1 MKCKKQF
8 VIYFKN
14 VPYTDNEW
22 EQKEN
27 RKAESLRNCSPY
39 ASQRYKDFLL
49 PSKTKP
55 VHRQIYGGAA
65 ASELEAKLV
74 CETAIEI
81 RKAQQAEYF
90 MYAPGHGFNLIVHM
104 ACKKRACRSILPR
117 DLVWFDK
124 LKGKK

>member
-8 VIYFKN
+8 VVYFKN
-14 VPYTDNEW
+14 VPLTNDEW

-27 RKAESLRNCSPY
+27 RKARWLRDCSFF
-39 ASQRYKDFLL
+39 ASRKYKDSLL

-55 VHRQIYGGAA
+55 VHRAICGGLA
-65 ASELEAKLV
+65 ASELEAKLL
-74 CETAIEI
+74 CEAAIEI

-104 ACKKRACRSILPR
+104 VCKKRARELI
-117 DLVWFDK
+117 WFDK
-124 LKGKK
+124 LKKRK